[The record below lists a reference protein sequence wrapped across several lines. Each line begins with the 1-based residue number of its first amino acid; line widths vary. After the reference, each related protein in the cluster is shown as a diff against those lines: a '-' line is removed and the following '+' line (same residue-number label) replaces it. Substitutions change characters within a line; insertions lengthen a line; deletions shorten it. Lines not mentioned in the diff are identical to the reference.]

1 MFKSAKYWNPLEA
14 IFMFEQF
21 IEFFMYRQKARE
33 KSALLARAAKAAKQ
47 EDQENDRGVN
57 EEVQGMQLEEIA
69 TDDNDNG
76 SGGDYSKFALVTTS
90 FYLKKTNTRLYQ

>member
-1 MFKSAKYWNPLEA
+1 
-14 IFMFEQF
+14 MFEQF

-69 TDDNDNG
+69 ADDNDNG
-76 SGGDYSKFALVTTS
+76 SGGLGAQQIAAIAAAVIEPEAVQPQGHAHGK
-90 FYLKKTNTRLYQ
+90 Q